1 MIERMETMFSHD
13 LLYYIHSSKYTTD
26 ELTEQLRKHTEIRF
40 VSLVGVD
47 LGGNDTDEKIPIDI
61 FLADMEQFL
70 TGAGVQTDGSSVVL
84 PGIATLNDGKVD
96 LVPDSS
102 VKWFVD
108 YNYDHLDPISS
119 KPVGTLRIPS
129 FLHHNG
135 RRIDSRS
142 ILQSAATHFRKE
154 IMQLLSDHPDSLEEL
169 QITLDEIESVV
180 LTSATEL
187 EFWVKTPE
195 DDANVDALSASQIM
209 QEQYWK
215 RTKGLVRTCLEKSL
229 MLLDCYGLEAEMGHK
244 EVGGVKAKIDSHGN
258 LSHIMEQL
266 EIDWKYAPALQAADN
281 ELVART
287 KIKEVFQNHGMEVSF
302 MAKPIEGV
310 AGNGEHTHLGVALK
324 LKNGTYRNLFSPAM
338 MEDQYINRFGWGAL
352 MGILKNYEVTNPFIS
367 GTMDALNRLQP
378 GFEAPVCIVASIGHT
393 LQTPSRNRTVLV
405 GLIRDLDNPMA
416 TRFEVRSP
424 NPHSNTYLT
433 MASLYQSAL
442 DGIRAAISTGR
453 SAQDLEAEF
462 NKAAGETGTYLETGR
477 QYRSEEDIFEDFSKE
492 ERDRYFGVHPATVW
506 ENLQAFTRY
515 PEKADVLKHGG
526 VFTDAV
532 IHSYATGC
540 RIKWATEVSTSLI
553 PQAAKEVSRM
563 VRVHTN
569 ETANPLDLER
579 WEEITR
585 RRVELMKDSPD
596 STSIFTLI
604 RASLE
609 EESYD
614 EVSRLQLIMKE
625 KLAELRELYTTYKRN
640 IISL

>member
-13 LLYYIHSSKYTTD
+13 LLYYIHSGKYSID
-26 ELTEQLRKHTEIRF
+26 ELTELLRKHPEIRF

-108 YNYDHLDPISS
+108 YNYDHFDPSNG

-129 FLHHNG
+129 FLHHND

-142 ILQSAATHFRKE
+142 ILQNAAAYFKKE
-154 IMQLLSDHPDSLEEL
+154 IMQLLTDHPEAVEEL
-169 QITLDEIESVV
+169 QITLDEIETVV

-229 MLLDCYGLEAEMGHK
+229 MLLDSYGLEAEMGHK

-266 EIDWKYAPALQAADN
+266 EIDWKYAPALQSADN

-287 KIKEVFQNHGMEVSF
+287 KIKEIFQNHGMEVSF

-310 AGNGEHTHLGVALK
+310 AGSGEHTHLGVALK
-324 LKNGTYRNLFSPAM
+324 LKNGTYRNLFSPMM
-338 MEDQYINRFGWGAL
+338 MEDGYINRFGWGAL
-352 MGILKNYEVTNPFIS
+352 MGILKNYEVSNPFIS
-367 GTMDALNRLQP
+367 GSNDALNRLQP

-442 DGIRAAISTGR
+442 DGIRAAIRSNR

-462 NKAAGETGTYLETGR
+462 NKAADEPGIYLEQGR
-477 QYRSEEDIFEDFSKE
+477 QYRSEEDIFEDFTKE

-506 ENLQAFTRY
+506 ENIQAFHRY
-515 PEKADVLKHGG
+515 PEKADVLKQGN
-526 VFTDAV
+526 VFTDAI
-532 IHSYATGC
+532 IHSYARGC
-540 RIKWATEVSTSLI
+540 RIKWATEISTSLI
-553 PQAAKEVSRM
+553 PQAAKEVTRM
-563 VRVHTN
+563 VRVHTDDN
-569 ETANPLDLER
+569 ANAMDLDR
-579 WEEITR
+579 WEEVSR
-585 RRVELMKDSPD
+585 RRAELMKDSPE
-596 STSIFTLI
+596 STSIFTRI
-604 RASLE
+604 RENLATE
-609 EESYD
+609 NYD
-614 EVSRLQLIMKE
+614 EVSRLQLAMKD

-640 IISL
+640 IIQN